1 MTTPA
6 ISVLVLTRDEQQD
19 LPGCLASL
27 AWSDD
32 IHVLDSLSSDDTA
45 AIAQRMG
52 ARVTSRPFDN
62 WSDHQ
67 NWALRNIPFRHP
79 WVYYS
84 DADER
89 VTPTLA
95 TALAAAVAAPG
106 DHAAFRVRRRDYLM
120 GTWLR
125 HVTASPFNI
134 RLFRPEHVHYERRI
148 NPVTV
153 VDGAVGDIDAHF
165 DHYSFSKGFAHW
177 FDKHNRY
184 STLEAE
190 QILADRQAEVAASL
204 LTALTDGDRN
214 VRRMHQKRIFYR
226 LPLRPL
232 VKFMLL
238 YFGRL
243 GFLDGRA
250 GLTYAL
256 LQSIY
261 EYMIVLKTREAAS
274 ANRPAP

>member
-1 MTTPA
+1 MTTTP

-32 IHVLDSLSSDDTA
+32 IHVLDSLSSDQTV

-52 ARVTSRPFDN
+52 ARVVSRPFDN

-95 TALAAAVAAPG
+95 AGLAAAVAAPG

-125 HVTASPFNI
+125 HVTPSPFNI
-134 RLFRPEHVHYERRI
+134 RLFRPERVHYERRI

-190 QILADRQAEVAASL
+190 QILADRQAEVGASL
-204 LTALTDGDRN
+204 LTALTAGDRN
-214 VRRMHQKRIFYR
+214 IRRMHQKRIFYR

-232 VKFMLL
+232 VKFLLL

-261 EYMIVLKTREAAS
+261 EYMIVLKTREAAT
-274 ANRPAP
+274 AHRPDA